1 MAASDASAGK
11 PRTSNWNLPNA
22 ITVARIVLAPVFM
35 WMLLADGGS
44 DGALRWWAALL
55 FVVAIA
61 SDGIDGHIAR
71 SRGLVTDLG
80 KILDPIADK
89 VLTGGA
95 LIALSILGELPWWV
109 TIVVLVREV
118 GITVHRFIVISDH
131 VVAAAW
137 MGKLKTL
144 AQAIAISLALAPF
157 WVLLGPWVYWV
168 NGAFMTIAVL
178 LTIASGI
185 DYVITAA
192 RGARADR
199 AAVR

>member
-1 MAASDASAGK
+1 MTASNAAAAPS
-11 PRTSNWNLPNA
+11 RTSNWNLPNA

-71 SRGLVTDLG
+71 SRNLVTDLG

-95 LIALSILGELPWWV
+95 LVALSILGELPWWV

-144 AQAIAISLALAPF
+144 AQAVAISLALAPF
-157 WVLLGPWVYWV
+157 WVFFGDWVLWV

-178 LTIASGI
+178 LTIASGV
-185 DYVITAA
+185 DYVITAV
-192 RGARADR
+192 RGARTDR
-199 AAVR
+199 RAKR

>member
-1 MAASDASAGK
+1 MTASNASAAA
-11 PRTSNWNLPNA
+11 PRISNWNLPNA
-22 ITVARIVLAPVFM
+22 ITVARIVLAPVFV
-35 WMLLADGGS
+35 WMLLADDGS

-71 SRGLVTDLG
+71 SRNLVTDLG

-95 LIALSILGELPWWV
+95 LVALSILGELPWWV
-109 TIVVLVREV
+109 TIVVLVREI

-144 AQAIAISLALAPF
+144 AQAVAISLALAPF
-157 WVLLGPWVYWV
+157 WVFFGDWVLWV
-168 NGAFMTIAVL
+168 NGVFMTIAVL

-185 DYVITAA
+185 DYVVTAV
-192 RGARADR
+192 RGSRADR
-199 AAVR
+199 QVKR